1 MNMLRFD
8 TIING
13 ILNFIYNDSLLEFIS
28 IINFCRLTLNSV
40 ALLNWLI
47 LLATLYIPY
56 LLY

>member
-1 MNMLRFD
+1 MLRFD